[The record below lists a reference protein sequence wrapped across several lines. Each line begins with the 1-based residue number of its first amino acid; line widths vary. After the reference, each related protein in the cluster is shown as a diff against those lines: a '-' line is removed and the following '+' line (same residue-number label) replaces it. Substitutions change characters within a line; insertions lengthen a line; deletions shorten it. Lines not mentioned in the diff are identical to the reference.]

1 MKKTLSVLIAT
12 VMAAAI
18 LAGCGKDTSKYD
30 AMPDIHP
37 DDPQA
42 NLTVGPFTAK
52 IKKAGKMVVYTNPE
66 FPPYEYI
73 GANGQIDGAEI
84 EVVKKIA
91 ERIGVKAEFV
101 SAEFDSIIGS
111 VTTGKADLGASGFT
125 INDERKQVVS
135 FSDPFV
141 ISVQYLI
148 IPENSPFKTVED
160 LAGKKIGGQN
170 GTTGF
175 MMVEDCINKGILKD
189 TKTEAKSYNNAP
201 DAVVAMK
208 AGQIDAVVIDELVAK
223 SLAKKNAGYKAI
235 ALVKKDGNGLDL
247 PEEFGMI
254 VNKGNEDLLAFVNA
268 VIKEMITDGSLNDII
283 NKHQDITSL
292 AK

>member
-1 MKKTLSVLIAT
+1 MKKTLSVLAAA

-18 LAGCGKDTSKYD
+18 LTGCGKAKS
-30 AMPDIHP
+30 
-37 DDPQA
+37 
-42 NLTVGPFTAK
+42 NSFTEK
-52 IKKAGKMVVYTNPE
+52 IKAKGTLVVYTNPE

-73 GANGQIDGAEI
+73 GSKGEIDGAEI
-84 EVVKKIA
+84 EIVKKIA
-91 ERIGVKAEFV
+91 ERLGVKAEIV

-141 ISVQYLI
+141 VSVQYLI
-148 IPENSPFKTVED
+148 IPENSPVKTVED

-175 MMVEDCINKGILKD
+175 MMVEDCIKSGLLKGTATD
-189 TKTEAKSYNNAP
+189 AKSFNTAP

-208 AGQIDAVVIDELVAK
+208 AGQIDAVVIDDLVAK
-223 SLAKKNAGYKAI
+223 SLAKKNPGYKAI
-235 ALVKKDGNGLDL
+235 AMVTKEGKGLDL
-247 PEEFGMI
+247 PEEFGML
-254 VNKGNEDLLAFVNA
+254 VNKGNEDLLDVVNA
-268 VIKEMITDGSLNDII
+268 VIKEMLTDGSLNEII
-283 NKHQDITSL
+283 LKHQNITSI
-292 AK
+292 AN

>member
-1 MKKTLSVLIAT
+1 MQIPLHTFKPTNNMGERTMKKTLMVLAAT

-18 LAGCGKDTSKYD
+18 LMGCAKKQDGS
-30 AMPDIHP
+30 
-37 DDPQA
+37 
-42 NLTVGPFTAK
+42 FTAK
-52 IKKAGKMVVYTNPE
+52 IKAKGKIVVYTNPE
-66 FPPYEYI
+66 FPPYEYM

-84 EVVKKIA
+84 EIVNKIA
-91 ERIGVKAEFV
+91 EKLGVKAEIV

-111 VTTGKADLGASGFT
+111 VSTGKADLGASGFT

-148 IPENSPFKTVED
+148 IPENSPYKTIED

-175 MMVEDCINKGILKD
+175 MMVEDCIKSGLLKD
-189 TKTEAKSYNNAP
+189 TKAEAKSFNTAP

-208 AGQIDAVVIDELVAK
+208 AGQIDAVVIDDLVAK
-223 SLAKKNAGYKAI
+223 SLAKKNPGYKAI
-235 ALVKKDGNGLDL
+235 AMVTKEGKGLDL

-254 VNKGNEDLLAFVNA
+254 VNKGNEDLLDVINE
-268 VIKEMITDGSLNDII
+268 VIKDMITDGSLNEII
-283 NKHQDITSL
+283 NKHQNLTSV
-292 AK
+292 AN